1 MNRLRCFLFVAIV
14 VLSTT
19 TFTLGGE
26 IQQPGK
32 SDPTPTPIPTAL
44 TTASTSDGLTQP
56 TSTQEIQIVWQEAT
70 TRLVAILL
78 TIF

>member
-32 SDPTPTPIPTAL
+32 SAPTPTAL
-44 TTASTSDGLTQP
+44 TTASTSDGQTQP
-56 TSTQEIQIVWQEAT
+56 TSTQEIQNVWQEAT
-70 TRLVAILL
+70 TRLVEILL

>member
-1 MNRLRCFLFVAIV
+1 MNRIRCFLFATIV

-26 IQQPGK
+26 IQTPGK
-32 SDPTPTPIPTAL
+32 SDPAPTPTPTAL
-44 TTASTSDGLTQP
+44 TTSSTSDGQTQP
-56 TSTQEIQIVWQEAT
+56 TQEIQLVWQDAT
-70 TRLVAILL
+70 TMLVEILL